1 MLKRPFVGLK
11 SFSGLLGKGL
21 LGKGLLGKGLLG
33 KGLLGKGLLGKGL
46 RADPTAAAAPPSR
59 LDSGGSTADR

>member
-11 SFSGLLGKGL
+11 SFSGL

>member
-11 SFSGLLGKGL
+11 SFS
-21 LGKGLLGKGLLG
+21 GLLGKGLLG